1 MNLRDEIKARMSKNT
16 EVVDS
21 LSLEELNFVH
31 DHMMKM
37 NKVNGTYEIELSRD
51 YNNETLSIN
60 LNYGST
66 FISK

>member
-21 LSLEELNFVH
+21 LSLEELNFVN

-37 NKVNGTYEIELSRD
+37 NKANGTYEIELSRD
-51 YNNETLSIN
+51 DKNETLSIN